1 MNENMNKISC
11 VISSTQNS
19 AGTE

>member
-11 VISSTQNS
+11 VISSTHNW